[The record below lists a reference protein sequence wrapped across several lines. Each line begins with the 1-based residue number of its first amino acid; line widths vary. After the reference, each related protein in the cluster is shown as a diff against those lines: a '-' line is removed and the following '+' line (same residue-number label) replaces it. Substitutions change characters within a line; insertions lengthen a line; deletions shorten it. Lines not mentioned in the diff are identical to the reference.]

1 MRATNAISL
10 RNQRGFSL
18 IELMVGVV
26 IGLLTVLVITQVMT
40 LAEGKRRT
48 ISMGSDAQIN
58 AALAMFTLQRDI
70 AQSGYGATANPA
82 ALGCPVKYQYGTS
95 GTASSFTLVPT
106 LITAGASAT
115 VPDSVTVLQ
124 ANTTGFSAPMLL
136 TGSHSAT
143 DNHFSVSSS
152 LGAAV
157 GNQMIAAPATWD
169 ASNWCTL
176 FSVTSDTASADTTLS
191 NGNVPHVVSSSGAGQ
206 WNQNS
211 LLPAAGYASGSYLI
225 NLGAMVLRTYSISAD
240 GNLQTTELSASD
252 GSSNTQDLYPQ
263 IVNLKALY
271 GKDTGTD
278 GVVDTYEST
287 APTTSAD
294 WGKVLSVRIAL
305 VARSSQYEKD
315 VVTSAAPQWD
325 LGSAAAVPSGATCN
339 GTHKCVTLGVS
350 QVGTDWQH
358 YRYKVYETIVPLRN
372 VLWNN

>member
-1 MRATNAISL
+1 MRATNAIPM

-58 AALAMFTLQRDI
+58 AALAMFTVQRDI
-70 AQSGYGATANPA
+70 EQSGYGVTANPA

-95 GTASSFTLVPT
+95 GTAASFTLVPT
-106 LITAGASAT
+106 LITPGASAT

-157 GNQMIAAPATWD
+157 GNQMIAAPAVWD
-169 ASNWCTL
+169 ATHWCTL
-176 FSVTSDTASADTTLS
+176 FSVTSNTASADTTLS
-191 NGNVPHVVSSSGAGQ
+191 NGNVPHVVASTGPAQ

-211 LLPAAGYASGSYLI
+211 LLPAAGYATGSYLV
-225 NLGAMVLRTYSISAD
+225 NLGAMVLRTYSVSAA
-240 GNLQTTELSASD
+240 GNLQTTELSATD

-278 GVVDTYEST
+278 GVVDTYESA
-287 APTTSAD
+287 APTTNAD
-294 WGKVLSVRIAL
+294 WSKVLSVRIAL
-305 VARSSQYEKD
+305 VARSGQYEKEL
-315 VVTSAAPQWD
+315 VTSAAPQWD
-325 LGSAAAVPSGATCN
+325 LGAAAAVPGGATCN
-339 GTHKCVTLGVS
+339 GTHKCLTLGVS

>member
-1 MRATNAISL
+1 MRTNAISS
-10 RNQRGFSL
+10 RHQRGFSL

-48 ISMGSDAQIN
+48 ISTGSDAQIN

-70 AQSGYGATANPA
+70 EQSGYGATANPA
-82 ALGCPVKYQYGTS
+82 GLGCPVKYQYGS
-95 GTASSFTLVPT
+95 AGTAGSFTLAPT
-106 LITAGASAT
+106 LITAGSSST

-124 ANTTGFSAPMLL
+124 ANTTGFSTPMLL
-136 TGSHSAT
+136 TGSHSTT

-152 LGAAV
+152 LGVAV
-157 GNQMIAAPATWD
+157 GNQMIAAPATWN

-176 FSVTSDTASADTTLS
+176 FSVTSNTASADTTLS
-191 NGNVPHVVSSSGAGQ
+191 NANVPHVVSSSGAGQ

-211 LLPAAGYASGSYLI
+211 LLPAAGYASGGYLV
-225 NLGAMVLRTYSISAD
+225 NLGSLVLRTYSISAT
-240 GNLQTTELSASD
+240 GNLQSTELSPTT
-252 GSSNTQDLYPQ
+252 GSFTTPQDLYPQ

-278 GVVDTYEST
+278 GVVDTYESA
-287 APTTSAD
+287 APATNAD
-294 WGKVLSVRIAL
+294 WSKVLSVRVAL
-305 VARSSQYEKD
+305 VARSGQYEKD
-315 VVTSAAPQWD
+315 VVTTAAPQWD
-325 LGSAAAVPSGATCN
+325 LGSVAAVPSGATCN

-372 VLWNN
+372 VLWSN